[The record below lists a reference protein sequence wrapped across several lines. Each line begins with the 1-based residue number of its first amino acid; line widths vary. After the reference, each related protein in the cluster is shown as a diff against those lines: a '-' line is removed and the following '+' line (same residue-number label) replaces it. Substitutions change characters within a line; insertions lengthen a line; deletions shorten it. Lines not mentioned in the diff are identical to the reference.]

1 MKTRKKIVLGI
12 LIVYLLTLAGLTF
25 FSDHML
31 KKQLPEVEAVH
42 VTSGTVNDTYYNKT
56 VPLSAV
62 YSDEKGQCLFEIVI
76 RETPLGK
83 RYYLNRV
90 DAVILETD
98 AGTMNTAVESVL
110 SHNSLLVKDCS
121 VLPEACEM
129 VRVKDESHE

>member
-1 MKTRKKIVLGI
+1 MKSRKRIVLGI
-12 LIVYLLTLAGLTF
+12 LIIYLLLLAGLTF
-25 FSDHML
+25 FSDHIL
-31 KKQLPEVEAVH
+31 KTRLPEVEAVH

-62 YSDEKGQCLFEIVI
+62 YSDEKGQYLFEIVI

-90 DAVILETD
+90 NAVILETD
-98 AGTMNTAVESVL
+98 ADTMKTAVESVL
-110 SHNSLLVKDCS
+110 PHNALLVRDCS

-129 VRVKDESHE
+129 VRLKGESHE